1 MTVGKKIRAI
11 RKSLKQTQ
19 KQLAKASGI
28 GLNSII
34 RYEKG
39 LRDPTISQ
47 LQRIAQGLGVPL
59 VELLPEKDYGKTWLA
74 YAYPPAHIDRE
85 AWEPC
90 EYCNGKINLYQ
101 HTHTTKLFMNTFRE
115 AATLVTECNGCPP
128 YADCCMKGI
137 SMNSAFR
144 ISYCPECGRPLTDE
158 AVDMVMERLE
168 ALYGKTD

>member
-101 HTHTTKLFMNTFRE
+101 HTHTTKLFMNTFGE
-115 AATLVTECNGCPP
+115 AATLVTESMACPP
-128 YADCCMKGI
+128 YADCGRNGN
-137 SMNSAFR
+137 SANSAFK
-144 ISYCPECGRPLTDE
+144 INFCPNCGAKMEDE
-158 AVDMVMERLE
+158 S
-168 ALYGKTD
+168 

>member
-74 YAYPPAHIDRE
+74 YAYPPARIDRE

-90 EYCNGKINLYQ
+90 EMCGGKKALYQ
-101 HTHTTKLFMNTFRE
+101 HTTHTKLYMNTFGE
-115 AATLVTECNGCPP
+115 AATLVTECMACPP
-128 YADCCMKGI
+128 YADCCMKNI
-137 SMNSAFR
+137 SANSAFK
-144 ISYCPECGRPLTDE
+144 INFCPNCGRPLTEE
-158 AVDMVMERLE
+158 AWKELE
-168 ALYGKTD
+168 KRVRGEK

>member
-59 VELLPEKDYGKTWLA
+59 VELLPEKDY
-74 YAYPPAHIDRE
+74 
-85 AWEPC
+85 AWE
-90 EYCNGKINLYQ
+90 
-101 HTHTTKLFMNTFRE
+101 
-115 AATLVTECNGCPP
+115 
-128 YADCCMKGI
+128 
-137 SMNSAFR
+137 
-144 ISYCPECGRPLTDE
+144 
-158 AVDMVMERLE
+158 RL
-168 ALYGKTD
+168 

>member
-47 LQRIAQGLGVPL
+47 LQKIAQGLGVPL

-85 AWEPC
+85 AWGPC
-90 EYCNGKINLYQ
+90 EACKEGTIEINIPEFRALAICNQHMNHDAFTLNLQ
-101 HTHTTKLFMNTFRE
+101 TLF
-115 AATLVTECNGCPP
+115 CPV
-128 YADCCMKGI
+128 
-137 SMNSAFR
+137 
-144 ISYCPECGRPLTDE
+144 CGRPLTEE
-158 AVDMVMERLE
+158 AWKELE
-168 ALYGKTD
+168 NRVRGENNGKIWKI

>member
-90 EYCNGKINLYQ
+90 KLCNQFGEIDPCYKDGCFRKNAPKCCYMCDKFLQ
-101 HTHTTKLFMNTFRE
+101 WRKVEKKLKDAKF
-115 AATLVTECNGCPP
+115 
-128 YADCCMKGI
+128 
-137 SMNSAFR
+137 
-144 ISYCPECGRPLTDE
+144 CPECGRPLTEE
-158 AVDMVMERLE
+158 AWKELE
-168 ALYGKTD
+168 KRVRGEK

>member
-47 LQRIAQGLGVPL
+47 LQKIAQGLGVPL

-85 AWEPC
+85 AWGPC
-90 EYCNGKINLYQ
+90 EGVQRRNHQDQ
-101 HTHTTKLFMNTFRE
+101 HT
-115 AATLVTECNGCPP
+115 
-128 YADCCMKGI
+128 GI
-137 SMNSAFR
+137 SCFG
-144 ISYCPECGRPLTDE
+144 YL
-158 AVDMVMERLE
+158 
-168 ALYGKTD
+168 

>member
-74 YAYPPAHIDRE
+74 YPAPPEEAFEQHQRATMARLRPCRECTYFSDNLLEHGTKPEDKVHWCDRYE
-85 AWEPC
+85 IVLDGSC
-90 EYCNGKINLYQ
+90 TCS
-101 HTHTTKLFMNTFRE
+101 TFRRYRDE
-115 AATLVTECNGCPP
+115 KEGCQ
-128 YADCCMKGI
+128 
-137 SMNSAFR
+137 N
-144 ISYCPECGRPLTDE
+144 
-158 AVDMVMERLE
+158 V
-168 ALYGKTD
+168 